1 VVLITTNLKNRNLK
15 FLSVENFL
23 TNLKQ
28 EFGNRDNKSVKVLK
42 LKKVEQETKTT
53 EKFVQEFK
61 RVFKKYF

>member
-1 VVLITTNLKNRNLK
+1 VVSITTNLKNRNLK